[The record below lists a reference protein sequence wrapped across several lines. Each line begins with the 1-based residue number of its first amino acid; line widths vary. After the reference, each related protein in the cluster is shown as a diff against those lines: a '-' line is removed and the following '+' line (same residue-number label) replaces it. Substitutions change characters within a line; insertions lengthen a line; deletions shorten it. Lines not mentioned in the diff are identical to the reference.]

1 MNIESRARADIEIC
15 GGKYQLQFGLMPDL
29 CADVI
34 LDRQFLSRY
43 SEVTLCYGGSDPPLR
58 IPCAA
63 QLVLG
68 VAAAKLKQPRIFKF
82 LAPDCKPVAAKSR
95 RYSQEDSNFIKS
107 EIVFTRHRCER
118 TCKFSVE
125 GASFGSKPTRW

>member
-1 MNIESRARADIEIC
+1 MS
-15 GGKYQLQFGLMPDL
+15 DL

-34 LDRQFLSRY
+34 LGRQFLSRY

-58 IPCAA
+58 IPRAA

-68 VAAAKLKQPRIFKF
+68 VAAAKLKQPRIFQF
-82 LAPDCKPVAAKSR
+82 LAPDCKPVAAKSH

-107 EIVFTRHRCER
+107 EIQCLLDAGVIEPANSPWRAQVLVVNQPGGKMR
-118 TCKFSVE
+118 
-125 GASFGSKPTRW
+125 